1 MKVFLGL
8 IIIVVTL
15 VCAGRQPANATGRII
30 SIFLVGF
37 MLFSAVAQLPD
48 SDDNKNYD
56 KSYYAQTS
64 YYSNSYSRKTAMSK
78 EEADSL
84 RGTGYHN
91 TRPGSVA
98 EDIELK
104 AAQVKCK
111 KCGYHS
117 DNGYNSY
124 CDSCQKQVYN

>member
-8 IIIVVTL
+8 IIIIATL
-15 VCAGRQPANATGRII
+15 VYAGRQPANRTGRII

-37 MLFSAVAQLPD
+37 MLFSAVVQLPD
-48 SDDNKNYD
+48 ADDNKNYD
-56 KSYYAQTS
+56 KSYYTQSS
-64 YYSNSYSRKTAMSK
+64 YYSNSSSRKKAMSK

-124 CDSCQKQVYN
+124 CDYCQKQVYN